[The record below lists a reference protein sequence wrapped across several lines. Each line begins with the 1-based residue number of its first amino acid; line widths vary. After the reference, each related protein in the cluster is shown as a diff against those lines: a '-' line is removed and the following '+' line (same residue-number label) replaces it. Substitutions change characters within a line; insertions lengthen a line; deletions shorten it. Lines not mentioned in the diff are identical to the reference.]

1 MNVEIEEVQ
10 GEAGWVVR
18 LDTCTVN
25 FRSQG
30 EAQAY
35 AARLQARLDAP
46 HALPASCSE
55 VLTELSLS
63 GSTSQATSELHR

>member
-10 GEAGWVVR
+10 GTAGWVVK
-18 LDTCTVN
+18 LDTCTVS
-25 FRSQG
+25 FRSQD
-30 EAQAY
+30 EAEAY
-35 AARLQARLDAP
+35 AERLQARLDAP

-63 GSTSQATSELHR
+63 GSTAQATLESHQ